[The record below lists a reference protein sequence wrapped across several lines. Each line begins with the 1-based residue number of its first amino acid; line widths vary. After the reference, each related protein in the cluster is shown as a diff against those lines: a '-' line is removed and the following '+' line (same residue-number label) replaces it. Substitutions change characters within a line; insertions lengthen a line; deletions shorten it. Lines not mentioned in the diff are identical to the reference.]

1 MAKITKYR
9 TPKTYLPKT
18 SEPHVSNPASK
29 KNPIISDYPYKK
41 LKKIIDL
48 LPFTQAEWAAMLHI
62 SERTLQR
69 YAKNNT
75 SFEGLHTDRIQL
87 LQEMIQLGLETFTD
101 ATSFYHWL
109 HTEKM
114 VMGQKLNFES
124 LYTEN
129 GIKAITN
136 QLGRI
141 QQGVYT

>member
-1 MAKITKYR
+1 MAKLTRYR
-9 TPKTYLPKT
+9 ASKSSLPKP
-18 SEPHVSNPASK
+18 SEPPASYQNAR
-29 KNPIISDYPYKK
+29 KNPVVSDYPYKK
-41 LKKIIDL
+41 LKKIMDL
-48 LPFTQAEWAAMLHI
+48 VPFTQAEWAAMLHI

-75 SFEGLHTDRIQL
+75 SFEGLHTDRILL

-101 ATSFYHWL
+101 AQALNHWL
-109 HTEKM
+109 HSEKS

-129 GIKAITN
+129 GIQSITD
-136 QLGRI
+136 QIGRI